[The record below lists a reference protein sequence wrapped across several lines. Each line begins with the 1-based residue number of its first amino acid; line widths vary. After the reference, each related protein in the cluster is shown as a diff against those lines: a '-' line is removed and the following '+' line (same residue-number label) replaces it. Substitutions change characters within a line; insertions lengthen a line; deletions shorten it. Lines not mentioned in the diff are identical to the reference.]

1 MRAVLGAAVLSGVLM
16 SSGTVA
22 AEQPAPA
29 SAQAILV
36 QPVTC
41 GELPWSVNAW
51 LELLRVELSADG
63 IEVRSA
69 DANLTSESPVV
80 AVEPT
85 KCDQTEGTATL
96 TFVSGDIR
104 LTRNLDLADVEPIA
118 RPRVVAIALAD
129 LIRSG
134 VVAQAP
140 PPAAPSSPIR
150 LDVHIQ
156 LEAPVAPP
164 PLVLKPL
171 VLKPLAPASSLA
183 LFAAAETS
191 LFARDNAGLLGARGG
206 VPIQPIRE
214 AALVIDA
221 NALAGSARDP
231 LGEIRETVAT
241 LGVSLLG
248 TGGTHGASFGV
259 GPRLEAGVGWFRG
272 HATGPLVRASSTSS
286 PLVFLSLSA
295 IASFPIWAPFSGF
308 MGFDIGTS
316 LYGFSARA
324 DQHEVSNLGG
334 PTLSVRTGF
343 LWNSAQR

>member
-1 MRAVLGAAVLSGVLM
+1 MRAVIGAAVLSGVLM
-16 SSGTVA
+16 GSGTVA

-29 SAQAILV
+29 GAQGVLV

-41 GELPWSVNAW
+41 GELPWSASAW

-69 DANLTSESPVV
+69 DANATSESPVV
-80 AVEPT
+80 AVEPA
-85 KCDQTEGTATL
+85 KCDQTERTATL

-140 PPAAPSSPIR
+140 PPPAPPSDPIR
-150 LDVHIQ
+150 LDVHVR
-156 LEAPVAPP
+156 LEAPRAPP
-164 PLVLKPL
+164 PILLKPS
-171 VLKPLAPASSLA
+171 APASSLA
-183 LFAAAETS
+183 LFAGAETR
-191 LFARDNAGLLGARGG
+191 LFARGNAGLVGARGG
-206 VPIQPIRE
+206 AQVQPIRE

-221 NALAGSARDP
+221 SGLAGSARDP

-259 GPRLEAGVGWFRG
+259 GPRIEAGLGWFRG
-272 HATGPLVRASSTSS
+272 HADGPLVRASSTSS
-286 PLVFLSLSA
+286 PLVFFSLSA
-295 IASFPIWAPFSGF
+295 IASFPIWPPYSGF
-308 MGFDIGTS
+308 MGFDAGTS

-324 DQHEVSNLGG
+324 DQHEVSDLGG
-334 PTLSVRTGF
+334 PTLSVRIGF
-343 LWNSAQR
+343 LWSSAKR